1 MTTIG
6 RVTHFTVRNSTLNN
20 VQANLQKMADLQAQM
35 SSGKK
40 INAASDDPSGTADV
54 LRLQGEQRQLAQYDR
69 NASDGEAWLTTINDA
84 LSTSLSTLR
93 KARDLTVQGGNGA
106 LGLNSRIALA
116 QEIEG
121 LRDNLLA
128 QANTTYLGR
137 SVFAGTTA
145 GVAFTDGTPT
155 DPPADPAPPAYTFS
169 GNGVDGTVTRTVA
182 SGTDI
187 RVDSSGAAVFG
198 EGEDS
203 VFALLDRIAATL
215 RLNEDPSDQLGAIDD
230 HLDAMTTEIAS
241 VGARQNQIDAAQD
254 LISQNELTATTRLS
268 AVQDIDLAQI
278 ILDLGAQEVA
288 YKGALAAGAK
298 VLQPTLLD
306 FLR

>member
-20 VQANLQKMADLQAQM
+20 VQGNLQRMADLQAQM

-84 LSTSLSTLR
+84 LTTSLSTLR

-106 LGLNSRIALA
+106 LGINSRVALA

-145 GVAFTDGTPT
+145 GTAFTDGTTPVG
-155 DPPADPAPPAYTFS
+155 APDPAYTFS
-169 GNGVDGTVTRTVA
+169 GAGVDGTVTRTVA
-182 SGTDI
+182 SGTNI

-198 EGEDS
+198 EGTDS
-203 VFALLDRIAATL
+203 VFALLDSIAATL
-215 RLNEDPSDQLGAIDD
+215 RAGGDPSDQLDAIDG
-230 HLDAMTTEIAS
+230 HLDAMTTEVAS

-254 LISQNELTATTRLS
+254 LISQSTLTATTRLS

>member
-20 VQANLQKMADLQAQM
+20 VQANLQRMADLQAQM

-69 NASDGEAWLTTINDA
+69 NAADGEAWLTTINDA
-84 LSTSLSTLR
+84 LTTSLSTLR

-106 LGLNSRIALA
+106 LGINSRVALA

-145 GVAFTDGTPT
+145 GAAFADGSTPAT
-155 DPPADPAPPAYTFS
+155 AYAFS
-169 GNGVDGTVTRTVA
+169 GAGVDGTVTRTVA
-182 SGTDI
+182 SGTVI

-198 EGEDS
+198 EGTDS
-203 VFALLDRIAATL
+203 VFALLDSISATL
-215 RLNEDPSDQLGAIDD
+215 RAGGDPSDQLTAIDG

-254 LISQNELTATTRLS
+254 LIAQSRLTATTRLS

-278 ILDLGAQEVA
+278 ILDLGSQEVA

>member
-20 VQANLQKMADLQAQM
+20 VQGNLQKMADLQAQM

-69 NASDGEAWLTTINDA
+69 NAADGEAWLTTINDA
-84 LSTSLSTLR
+84 LTTSLSTLR

-106 LGLNSRIALA
+106 LGINSRIALA

-145 GVAFTDGTPT
+145 GVAFTDGTT
-155 DPPADPAPPAYTFS
+155 PAGAPLPAYTFS
-169 GNGVDGTVTRTVA
+169 GAGVDGTVTRTVA

-187 RVDSSGAAVFG
+187 RVDSSGSAVFG
-198 EGEDS
+198 EGDAS
-203 VFALLDRIAATL
+203 VFALLDSIAATL
-215 RLNEDPSDQLGAIDD
+215 RAGGDPSDQLDAIDD
-230 HLDAMTTEIAS
+230 HLDAMTTEVAS
-241 VGARQNQIDAAQD
+241 VGARQNQVDAAQD
-254 LISQNELTATTRLS
+254 LISQSTLTAKTRLS

>member
-1 MTTIG
+1 MTSIG

-69 NASDGEAWLTTINDA
+69 NAADGEAWLTTINDA

-106 LGLNSRIALA
+106 LGLNSRVALA

-121 LRDNLLA
+121 LKDNLLA

-145 GVAFTDGTPT
+145 GAAFTDGS
-155 DPPADPAPPAYTFS
+155 DPATAYAFS
-169 GNGVDGTVTRTVA
+169 GADVDGTVTRTVA
-182 SGTDI
+182 SGTVI
-187 RVDSSGAAVFG
+187 RVDSSGSAVFG
-198 EGEDS
+198 EGADS
-203 VFALLDRIAATL
+203 VFALLDSISATL
-215 RLNEDPSDQLGAIDD
+215 RAGGDPSDQLDAIDG

-241 VGARQNQIDAAQD
+241 VGARQNQVDAAQD
-254 LISQNELTATTRLS
+254 LISQSKLTATTRLS